1 VSALAD
7 PATHRASLPRP
18 SPGQPCKTLV
28 VPRLVVIVGPTA
40 SGKTQ
45 LALELARAAGA
56 EIVSADSQ
64 QVYRG
69 MDNGTGKASAAERAE
84 VRHHLIDVIDPDQ
97 EMTAARFCELADR
110 AIADAAA
117 RSVPVV
123 VAGGTGLYVRALLL
137 GLFAGPPA
145 DPALRARL
153 RAEGLPAL
161 RARLAEADPMSAARI
176 DPNDEKRTI
185 RALEVLELTGEPMS
199 VHQERHD
206 HRRVE
211 PRYPARVI
219 GLSPAR
225 PELYRRIDERVDQMM
240 SAGLLDEVIRLR
252 AAGYGLHLRSQLA
265 IGYAELHRHLDGVLP
280 LGDSIRL
287 IQRNSRHYARRQL
300 SWYRGD
306 PAVTWHPDPRAVAID
321 DLERYL
327 TEP

>member
-1 VSALAD
+1 M
-7 PATHRASLPRP
+7 
-18 SPGQPCKTLV
+18 
-28 VPRLVVIVGPTA
+28 PRLVVIVGPTA
-40 SGKTQ
+40 SGKSR
-45 LALELARAAGA
+45 LAFDLARAVGG
-56 EIVSADSQ
+56 EVVSADSQ
-64 QVYRG
+64 QVYCG
-69 MDNGTGKASAAERAE
+69 MDIGTGKVSAAERAQ
-84 VRHHLIDVIDPDQ
+84 VPHHLIDVCEPDD
-97 EMTAARFCELADR
+97 EMTAARFADLADR
-110 AIADAAA
+110 AIAGAAA
-117 RSVPVV
+117 RGLPVV

-161 RARLAEADPMSAARI
+161 WQRLSAADPAAAARI
-176 DPNDEKRTI
+176 DRNDEKRII

-211 PRYPARVI
+211 RRYPARLV
-219 GLSPAR
+219 GLNPLR
-225 PELYRRIDERVDQMM
+225 PELYRRIDARVEEMM
-240 SAGLLDEVIRLR
+240 AAGFLDEVRRLR
-252 AAGYGLHLRSQLA
+252 AAGHGPDLRSQAA

-280 LGDSIRL
+280 LGETVRL

-306 PAVTWHPDPRAVAID
+306 PTVEWHAEPRAVAID

-327 TEP
+327 REP

>member
-1 VSALAD
+1 MA
-7 PATHRASLPRP
+7 
-18 SPGQPCKTLV
+18 
-28 VPRLVVIVGPTA
+28 PRLVVIVGPTA

-69 MDNGTGKASAAERAE
+69 MDIGTGKASAAERAE
-84 VRHHLIDVIDPDQ
+84 LRHHLIDVIDPDQ
-97 EMTAARFCELADR
+97 EMTAARFTELADR

-117 RSVPVV
+117 RRVPVV

-153 RAEGLPAL
+153 RADGLPAL
-161 RARLAEADPMSAARI
+161 RARLAEVDPASAARI
-176 DPNDEKRTI
+176 DANDEKRTV

-199 VHQERHD
+199 VHQQRHD
-206 HRRVE
+206 HRRVA

-219 GLSPAR
+219 GLAPAR
-225 PELYRRIDERVDQMM
+225 PELYRRIDQRVDQMM

-252 AAGYGLHLRSQLA
+252 AAGYGPSLRSQLA

-306 PAVTWHPDPRAVAID
+306 PTVTWHPDPRAVAID

>member
-1 VSALAD
+1 M
-7 PATHRASLPRP
+7 T
-18 SPGQPCKTLV
+18 
-28 VPRLVVIVGPTA
+28 PRLVVIVGPTA
-40 SGKTQ
+40 SGKSR
-45 LALELARAAGA
+45 LAIDIARAVGG

-69 MDNGTGKASAAERAE
+69 MDIGTGKVSDAERAL
-84 VRHHLIDVIDPDQ
+84 VRHHLIDVCDPHDD
-97 EMTAARFCELADR
+97 MTAARFTELADR

-117 RSVPVV
+117 RGTPVV

-145 DPALRARL
+145 DPDLRARL

-161 RARLAEADPMSAARI
+161 RQRLAAADPASAARI
-176 DPNDEKRTI
+176 DANDEKRTI

-206 HRRVE
+206 HRRVL

-219 GLSPAR
+219 GLDPPR
-225 PELYRRIDERVDQMM
+225 TELYRRIDSRVEEMM
-240 SAGLLDEVIRLR
+240 AAGLLDEVRRLR
-252 AAGYGLHLRSQLA
+252 AAGVGPAMRSQLA

-280 LGDSIRL
+280 LGESIRL

-306 PAVTWHPDPRAVAID
+306 PAVEWHPEPRAVAID

-327 TEP
+327 REP